1 MAEAKRNDLFRQLL
15 RGREELFLSLLDATP
30 EAVIVVDER
39 MHIIFWNKGA
49 EAIYGYTEDE
59 ILGENAVILLPQRK
73 RRSEQGRF
81 DESLQSAASAKLGK
95 TFASVGVRKSGEE
108 FSAEVSQSILTADN
122 QNYFIGVVRDVS
134 ERMRL
139 ESVAAQSTQRL
150 RLLLENST
158 DLIITVDSSGTLQYV
173 SPASEQILGRTSK
186 EVLDQ
191 NVLEL
196 IHPDD
201 HKTVLT
207 ALGSALQ
214 NPGSIHNAS
223 CRCLHKDGSWRTLH
237 GVGRAAADEAGQ
249 LLIVITARDITE
261 QKNAEDA
268 RRESEE
274 RFSALATSASDPIIC
289 IDSSAAVI
297 FWNAAA
303 EAVFGYTAA
312 EMMGNSLTRIIPE
325 RYQEYMQGGLERVV
339 SSGVFDIG
347 GIAFEF
353 TGLRKS
359 GAEFP
364 AEMSFSSWKSGSDV
378 FFSCIVR
385 DISER
390 RITEESL
397 QREKDFTQTII
408 ETADVIIIALDL
420 EDQVILFN
428 RKAEEVTGYSRDEV
442 LGKELLK
449 TIPVRMDR
457 EAFDKM
463 SREISG
469 GAAVSPYHQF
479 ITTKNGEEKII
490 LTRGTQ
496 LKNTEGRVIGVL
508 ETGVDVTE
516 QRSMETKLLQ
526 AEKLRDLGELAGG
539 VAHDF
544 NNVLAAILG
553 RAQLLRM
560 HLEEFAG
567 SERRKAYHELQ
578 QGLEVIERAAA
589 DGAETVRRIQEF
601 ARIRP
606 DDKDAVAVDINEVVA
621 HAMDFTRVRWKDN
634 AELKGIHFTIVK
646 QLSEVPLILGSPAE
660 LREVLTN
667 LINNSLDAMPGGGT
681 IRVETFKEH
690 THVCLRL
697 TDTGGG
703 MPPHVVERIFDP
715 FFTTKGP
722 QSTGLGMSVSYG
734 IITRHQ
740 GTIAVE
746 SREGSGTVFTIK
758 FPLKEIEKASRE
770 EPAPAVRDADK
781 ASILVIDDE
790 EDVRELLCDILT
802 MHGHEVTAARD
813 GRQGLEIFAS
823 RAFDMVF
830 TDLGMPGMSGWEV
843 ATAVKKIAPDAAVA
857 LITGWGIQ
865 LEKEDMEKS
874 SVDHI
879 LNKPFTVE
887 DIVRL
892 VHEAL
897 AHKNPFPPFP
907 VKT

>member
-1 MAEAKRNDLFRQLL
+1 MAEANRNDLFRQLL

-49 EAIYGYTEDE
+49 EAVYGYTEDE
-59 ILGENAVILLPQRK
+59 ILDENAVILLPQRK
-73 RRSEQGRF
+73 RRSEQSRF
-81 DESLQSAASAKLGK
+81 DEGLQSAASPKLGK

-108 FSAEVSQSILTADN
+108 FPAEVSQSILTADN

-134 ERMRL
+134 ERRRAETLLEQSEKRL
-139 ESVAAQSTQRL
+139 Q
-150 RLLLENST
+150 LLLENST
-158 DLIITVDSSGTLQYV
+158 DLIIMVDSSGTLLYV
-173 SPASEQILGRTSK
+173 SPASLQMLGRSVG
-186 EVLDQ
+186 EVLGK
-191 NVLEL
+191 NVIQF
-196 IHPDD
+196 IHSDD
-201 HKTVLT
+201 HSAVLG
-207 ALGSALQ
+207 ALSSALQ
-214 NPGSIHNAS
+214 TPGSVQNAS

-249 LLIVITARDITE
+249 LHIVINARDISE
-261 QKNAEDA
+261 QKQAEVA
-268 RRESEE
+268 LRESEE

-289 IDSSAAVI
+289 IDSTAAVI

-325 RYQEYMQGGLERVV
+325 RYQEYMTGGLERVV

-347 GIAFEF
+347 GLAFEF
-353 TGLRKS
+353 TGVRKS
-359 GAEFP
+359 GVEFP
-364 AEMSFSSWKSGSDV
+364 AEMSFSSWKSGSAV
-378 FFSCIVR
+378 LFSCIVR

-390 RITEESL
+390 RMAEESL
-397 QREKDFTQTII
+397 QREKEFTRIII

-420 EDQVILFN
+420 EDKVILFN

-449 TIPVRMDR
+449 TIPMRMDR
-457 EAFDKM
+457 DAFDKM
-463 SREISG
+463 NREITS
-469 GAAVSPYHQF
+469 GAAVSPYQQF
-479 ITTKNGEEKII
+479 ITTKSGEEKI
-490 LTRGTQ
+490 LFTRGTQ
-496 LKNTEGRVIGVL
+496 LKDREGRVIGVL

-606 DDKDAVAVDINEVVA
+606 DDRDAVAVDINEVVM
-621 HAMDFTRVRWKDN
+621 HAVDFTRPRWKN
-634 AELKGIHFTIVK
+634 EAGLKGIRFIIDK
-646 QLSEVPLILGSPAE
+646 QLTNVPQILGSPAE

-667 LINNSLDAMPGGGT
+667 LINNSLDAMPEGGT
-681 IRVETFKEH
+681 IRLETFKESL
-690 THVCLRL
+690 HVCLRL
-697 TDTGGG
+697 TDTGCG

-740 GTIAVE
+740 GTIAVD
-746 SREGSGTVFTIK
+746 SKEGSGTVFTIC
-758 FPLKEIEKASRE
+758 FPLKEIDKEVRE
-770 EPAPAVRDADK
+770 EPPQQQTAQDK
-781 ASILVIDDE
+781 AAILIIDDE
-790 EDVRELLCDILT
+790 VDVRELLCDILT
-802 MHGHEVTAARD
+802 MHGHDVSVAKS
-813 GRQGLEIFAS
+813 GREGVETFKS
-823 RAFDMVF
+823 RAYDMVF

-843 ATAVKKIAPDAAVA
+843 ATAIKNINPAAAVA
-857 LITGWGIQ
+857 IITGWGIQ

-874 SVDHI
+874 SVDLI
-879 LNKPFTVE
+879 LNKPFTVD
-887 DIVRL
+887 DITRL
-892 VHEAL
+892 VREAL
-897 AHKNPFPPFP
+897 ALK
-907 VKT
+907 KMKG

>member
-1 MAEAKRNDLFRQLL
+1 MATQR
-15 RGREELFLSLLDATP
+15 SL
-30 EAVIVVDER
+30 V
-39 MHIIFWNKGA
+39 K
-49 EAIYGYTEDE
+49 Y
-59 ILGENAVILLPQRK
+59 
-73 RRSEQGRF
+73 S
-81 DESLQSAASAKLGK
+81 S
-95 TFASVGVRKSGEE
+95 SVGVRKNGEE
-108 FSAEVSQSILTADN
+108 FPAEVSQSIHTVDN
-122 QNYFIGVVRDVS
+122 QNYYIGVVRDVS
-134 ERMRL
+134 ERRH
-139 ESVAAQSTQRL
+139 A
-150 RLLLENST
+150 
-158 DLIITVDSSGTLQYV
+158 
-173 SPASEQILGRTSK
+173 
-186 EVLDQ
+186 
-191 NVLEL
+191 
-196 IHPDD
+196 
-201 HKTVLT
+201 
-207 ALGSALQ
+207 
-214 NPGSIHNAS
+214 
-223 CRCLHKDGSWRTLH
+223 
-237 GVGRAAADEAGQ
+237 
-249 LLIVITARDITE
+249 
-261 QKNAEDA
+261 
-268 RRESEE
+268 
-274 RFSALATSASDPIIC
+274 
-289 IDSSAAVI
+289 
-297 FWNAAA
+297 
-303 EAVFGYTAA
+303 
-312 EMMGNSLTRIIPE
+312 
-325 RYQEYMQGGLERVV
+325 
-339 SSGVFDIG
+339 
-347 GIAFEF
+347 
-353 TGLRKS
+353 
-359 GAEFP
+359 
-364 AEMSFSSWKSGSDV
+364 
-378 FFSCIVR
+378 
-385 DISER
+385 
-390 RITEESL
+390 EESL
-397 QREKDFTQTII
+397 QREKEFTRTII

-428 RKAEEVTGYSRDEV
+428 RKAEEVTGYCRDEV

-449 TIPVRMDR
+449 TIPMRMDR
-457 EAFDKM
+457 EAFAKM
-463 SREISG
+463 TQEITG

-479 ITTKNGEEKII
+479 ITTKSGEEKII
-490 LTRGTQ
+490 FTRGTQ
-496 LKNTEGRVIGVL
+496 LKDTEGRVIGVL

-621 HAMDFTRVRWKDN
+621 HALDFTRVRWKDN

-646 QLSEVPLILGSPAE
+646 QLSEVPPILGSPAE

-758 FPLKEIEKASRE
+758 FPLKEIEKASQE
-770 EPAPAVRDADK
+770 EPPQAVKKTETETA
-781 ASILVIDDE
+781 AILIIEDE

-802 MHGHEVTAARD
+802 MHGHEVAAARD

-843 ATAVKKIAPDAAVA
+843 ATEVKKIAPDVAVA
-857 LITGWGIQ
+857 LITGWGIN
-865 LEKEDMEKS
+865 LDKDDMEKS

-879 LNKPFTVE
+879 LHKPFTVD

-892 VHEAL
+892 VREAL
-897 AHKNPFPPFP
+897 TLK
-907 VKT
+907 KMKE

>member
-1 MAEAKRNDLFRQLL
+1 MAVHKGNYFIRKLM
-15 RGREELFLSLLDATP
+15 RGREELFLSLVDAAP
-30 EAVIVVDER
+30 EAIIIVDDS
-39 MHIIFWNKGA
+39 MHIIFWNRGA
-49 EAIYGYTEDE
+49 AAIYGYSEDE
-59 ILGENAVILLPQRK
+59 IAGADANILLPERNRK
-73 RRSEQGRF
+73 RVEGQF
-81 DESLQSAASAKLGK
+81 DDRLQAGDATKFGK
-95 TFASVGVRKSGEE
+95 IITSIGVRKNGEE
-108 FSAEVSQSILTADN
+108 FPAEVSQSIHTVNN
-122 QNYFIGVVRDVS
+122 QNYYIGVVRDVS

-173 SPASEQILGRTSK
+173 SPASEQMLGRTS
-186 EVLDQ
+186 EELLGQ
-191 NVLEL
+191 NVLGF

-201 HKTVLT
+201 HNAVLT

-223 CRCLHKDGSWRTLH
+223 CRCMHKDGSWRTLH
-237 GVGRAAADEAGQ
+237 GVGRAVADEAGQ
-249 LLIVITARDITE
+249 LLIVINARDISE
-261 QKNAEDA
+261 QKQSEDA
-268 RRESEE
+268 RQESEE

-289 IDSSAAVI
+289 IDSKGIVL
-297 FWNAAA
+297 FWNNAA
-303 EAVFGYTAA
+303 ETVFGYAPG
-312 EMMGNSLTRIIPE
+312 EILGKPLTLIIPE
-325 RYQEYMQGGLERVV
+325 RYHEYMQGGLERVV
-339 SSGVFDIG
+339 TTGEFDIG
-347 GIAFEF
+347 GISFEF
-353 TGLRKS
+353 IGLRKS
-359 GAEFP
+359 GEEFP
-364 AEMSFSSWKSGSDV
+364 AEMSFATWKAQSDV

-390 RITEESL
+390 RRADETL
-397 QREKDFTQTII
+397 QREKEFTRTII

-442 LGKELLK
+442 MGKELLK
-449 TIPVRMDR
+449 TIPMRMDS
-457 EAFDKM
+457 EAFAKM
-463 SREISG
+463 TQEISG

-479 ITTKNGEEKII
+479 ITTKSGEEKI
-490 LTRGTQ
+490 LFTRGTQ
-496 LKNTEGRVIGVL
+496 LKDTEGRVIGVL

-560 HLEEFAG
+560 HLDEFAG

-621 HAMDFTRVRWKDN
+621 HAIDFTRVRWKDN

-646 QLSEVPLILGSPAE
+646 QLSDVPPILGSPAE

-681 IRVETFKEH
+681 ISVETFKEH

-758 FPLKEIEKASRE
+758 FPLKEIEKASRV
-770 EPAPAVRDADK
+770 EPAQAVRYTDK

-802 MHGHEVTAARD
+802 IHGHEVAAARD

-823 RAFDMVF
+823 SAFDMVF

-843 ATAVKKIAPDAAVA
+843 ATAVKKIAPDVAVA
-857 LITGWGIQ
+857 LITGWGIN
-865 LEKEDMEKS
+865 LDKDDMEKS

-879 LNKPFTVE
+879 LNKPFTVD
-887 DIVRL
+887 DILRL
-892 VHEAL
+892 VREAL
-897 AHKNPFPPFP
+897 THK
-907 VKT
+907 KIMK